1 MRMLIQT
8 RHGIDQL
15 TGDGPGNHDHH
26 LPNPNGISLIVTEH
40 EHLAGNIKVEE
51 YSDLPRTQGLPDH
64 PSPTHAPRRC
74 MVSPLRTRRT
84 ILTDSGFQARP
95 RRVAGRIVIVSS
107 SPMIPRCW
115 PER

>member
-1 MRMLIQT
+1 MRMRMLIQT

-15 TGDGPGNHDHH
+15 TGDGPGHHDHG
-26 LPNPNGISLIVTEH
+26 LPNPNGISHIVTEH

-84 ILTDSGFQARP
+84 ILTDPGFQARP

-107 SPMIPRCW
+107 SRMIPRC
-115 PER
+115 